1 MIVKHKI
8 HRFRH
13 MSAAHVTYILFYI
26 HRLSV
31 MLPRVERDTDVFN
44 EEEGCCLLSCMPSV
58 F

>member
-44 EEEGCCLLSCMPSV
+44 EEEGCC
-58 F
+58 